1 MDKINGKI
9 INDKRNLHR
18 LVLIDWQDAYDN
30 SDEIDVKDINIE
42 EIIYQTPGFLLG
54 IHNRHLVLGYNKEKP
69 FKGVYKS
76 YGAIPESLI
85 TNAAIM
91 DRNCD

>member
-30 SDEIDVKDINIE
+30 PDEIDVKDINIE
-42 EIIYQTPGFLLG
+42 GMMYQTPGFL
-54 IHNRHLVLGYNKEKP
+54 
-69 FKGVYKS
+69 
-76 YGAIPESLI
+76 
-85 TNAAIM
+85 
-91 DRNCD
+91 

>member
-1 MDKINGKI
+1 MDKINRKI

-30 SDEIDVKDINIE
+30 PDEIDVKDINIE
-42 EIIYQTPGFLLG
+42 GMIYQTPGFLLG
-54 IHNRHLVLGYNKEKP
+54 THNRHLVLGYNKENP

-85 TNAAIM
+85 TNVAIM